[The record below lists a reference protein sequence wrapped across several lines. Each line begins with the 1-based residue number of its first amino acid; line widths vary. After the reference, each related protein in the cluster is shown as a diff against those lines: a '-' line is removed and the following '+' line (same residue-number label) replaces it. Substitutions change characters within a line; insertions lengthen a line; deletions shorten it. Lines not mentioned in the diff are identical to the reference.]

1 MKGKMAV
8 VTHEVRGRAR
18 HSQEAMKKKSGE
30 IVKSGGEKASK
41 KVEHLTNRAGL
52 IKCIKKREIILT
64 SSFSWVTMRFE
75 SVLLPFGVKSELS
88 VWGISR

>member
-30 IVKSGGEKASK
+30 IVKSGGDKASK
-41 KVEHLTNRAGL
+41 KVEHLKNRAGL
-52 IKCIKKREIILT
+52 IKCIKKEIILT
-64 SSFSWVTMRFE
+64 SSFSWLTKVSKE
-75 SVLLPFGVKSELS
+75 V
-88 VWGISR
+88 

>member
-30 IVKSGGEKASK
+30 IVKSGGHSCLGTELPEKK
-41 KVEHLTNRAGL
+41 CPDENL
-52 IKCIKKREIILT
+52 IRI
-64 SSFSWVTMRFE
+64 
-75 SVLLPFGVKSELS
+75 G
-88 VWGISR
+88 